1 MIRLPEV
8 LTAGGTAVIEFQLI
22 DEKTGQVSDVEL
34 AGATVIASIR
44 KNSTPRTEPE
54 LPRRDAHADLDTK
67 VVTLTLN
74 EAETAALGG
83 DPDSPVPLTT
93 FSTMDVL
100 VQSPSSDYYFGPY
113 EFGVRLPETS
123 TTLPGPIPDPTP
135 VPLPQSAN
143 RAYWLV
149 DVPLATLGI
158 DGDVALVRVSSLV
171 VRAYTKVAGVW
182 VRDWNFSG
190 GDSVLLASGAVIPD
204 RHPAADPDG
213 TGFIR
218 FIGISGYAP
227 VTDADVD
234 HADPSANM
242 VTRLDQMRGGNRGTS
257 TLGRSSTLPSP
268 SSFGYTIE
276 VYLWFGIEKS
286 AALGLMIA
294 GVSRGSV
301 NIPIVAQ
308 GDVVRSGTEILAYR
322 TVGTYTQAEVDA
334 DAYVLDIRKDP
345 AAPST
350 WNRYAVVTQNQEPT
364 APDFLN
370 ATARTSESIRVL
382 IPNTGWGDDRRAYL
396 HFALPIAQ
404 DAPTIAG
411 QVGGINLIDDFV
423 VRSTANKITINGDDM
438 RTLSSDA
445 PVFQMTD
452 QFSLFPWLVR

>member
-1 MIRLPEV
+1 MIKLPQV
-8 LTAGGTAVIEFQLI
+8 LTAGGTATLVFELI
-22 DEKTGQVSDVEL
+22 DEKTRKATDIEL
-34 AGATVIASIR
+34 AGTTVVASIR
-44 KNSTPRTEPE
+44 KNSTPRTEHE
-54 LPRRDAHADLDTK
+54 LPRRDVSVDVDTK
-67 VVTLTLN
+67 VATLRLN
-74 EAETAALGG
+74 GAETAALAG
-83 DPDSPVPLTT
+83 DPDNNVPLTV

-100 VQSPSSDYYFGPY
+100 VQSPSTDYYFGPY
-113 EFGVRLPETS
+113 QFGVRLPETS

-135 VPLPQSAN
+135 VPLPESAN
-143 RAYWLV
+143 RTYWLL
-149 DVPLATLGI
+149 DVPPSTLGI

-204 RHPAADPDG
+204 RHPATDPDG
-213 TGFIR
+213 TDFVR
-218 FIGISGYAP
+218 FIGLSGYAP

-234 HADPSANM
+234 HADPAANV
-242 VTRLDQMRGGNRGTS
+242 VTRLDQLRGGNRGTS
-257 TLGRSSTLPSP
+257 TLGRSNTLPSP
-268 SSFGYTIE
+268 SSFTYTVE
-276 VYLWFGIEKS
+276 VHLWFGIEKLH
-286 AALGLMIA
+286 ARGLMVA
-294 GVSRGSV
+294 GVSRGGV

-308 GDVVRSGTEILAYR
+308 ADVVRSGTEILAYR
-322 TVGTYTQAEVDA
+322 SVGTYTQAEVDA
-334 DAYVLDIRKDP
+334 DAYVLTVRKDP
-345 AAPST
+345 AFPST

-364 APDFLN
+364 AADFLN

-396 HFALPIAQ
+396 HFALPIGQ

-423 VRSTANKITINGDDM
+423 VRSTANKVNLHGDDM